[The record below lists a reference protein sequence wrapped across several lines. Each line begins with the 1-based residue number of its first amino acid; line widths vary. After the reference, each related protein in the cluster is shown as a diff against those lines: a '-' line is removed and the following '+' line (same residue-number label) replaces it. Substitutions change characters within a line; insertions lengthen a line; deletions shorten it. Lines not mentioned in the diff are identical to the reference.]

1 MVKAS
6 VRAMDMVS
14 EFSQK
19 NLNGPEIDQ
28 WGVLGGSKRGWTTW
42 LVGAVDPERVKM
54 IAPIVLDCL
63 NFQGKNQIKNFTLS
77 KNFLKIFKIFAKNF
91 F

>member
-1 MVKAS
+1 MANSLLDEPEWLLRFPMVKAS

-63 NFQGKNQIKNFTLS
+63 NFQGKN
-77 KNFLKIFKIFAKNF
+77 
-91 F
+91 